1 MAWIYLVVAGLLE
14 VVWATGLKYA
24 DGLRTPWVLL
34 GTVLAMAASFYL
46 LFIAMRTIPLS
57 TAYPIWVGIGA
68 VGAALAGV
76 TLFGEAMT
84 PLRGLFVALLLA
96 SVIGLKLTTQG

>member
-1 MAWIYLVVAGLLE
+1 MAWIYLIVAGLLE
-14 VVWATGLKYA
+14 VVWATGLKYT

-34 GTVLAMAASFYL
+34 GTVLAMAGSFYL

-68 VGAALAGV
+68 VGATVAGV
-76 TLFGEAMT
+76 TVFGEALT
-84 PLRGLFVALLLA
+84 PARALFVLLLLA
-96 SVIGLKLTTQG
+96 SVIGLKVSTA